1 MTRELARFVPARGKL
16 AVMVA
21 GLGAFACLA
30 AWLLWI
36 TPTEAWEGEEAVILH
51 LALWAVVVL
60 CPVYAVDLAIRLARG
75 TPTLIATGEG
85 LVLNAAFGL
94 SAFVPWADIDT
105 IAPVEMSRKLWL
117 GIYLRHPVETLARLE
132 TVPHLMLVKSHAAG
146 VPSFA
151 YRAIRLGRS
160 PADAAEQLERL
171 RQGRNDV
178 PEVDGKRKRTRRR
191 A

>member
-1 MTRELARFVPARGKL
+1 VTRELARFVPARGKL

-21 GLGAFACLA
+21 GLVVFTGLA
-30 AWLLWI
+30 AWLLRI
-36 TPTEAWEGEEAVILH
+36 TPAEAWEGEEAVILR

-85 LVLNAAFGL
+85 LVLNAAFGV
-94 SAFVPWADIDT
+94 STFVPWDDIEM

-117 GIYLRHPVETLARLE
+117 GIYLRHPVETLAHLG
-132 TVPHLMLVKSHAAG
+132 TVPRLMLVKSHAEG

-151 YRAIRLGRS
+151 FRAIRLGRS
-160 PADAAEQLERL
+160 PADAAELLERL
-171 RQGRNDV
+171 RRRGSDL
-178 PEVDGKRKRTRRR
+178 PEVEGKGKRTRRR